1 MNVRVGRAMLRINAD
16 TTGFESAAAGPVAAM
31 LEIPVYMGALSGLYS
46 GVALALSVAAALAF

>member
-1 MNVRVGRAMLRINAD
+1 MLRINAD